1 MESKMKRRDNS
12 GSKFGKQYSDYWTKR
27 DVAKSRNHIEN
38 MKRHTRESIVRN
50 TTRLMKAMASDI
62 AGPSEEV
69 VLKDEA
75 DTDISEGDKSDGDN
89 ESDAVKLDDTIDIC
103 KKAGFG

>member
-1 MESKMKRRDNS
+1 
-12 GSKFGKQYSDYWTKR
+12 
-27 DVAKSRNHIEN
+27 
-38 MKRHTRESIVRN
+38 
-50 TTRLMKAMASDI
+50 MKAMASDI